1 MNASIIKQLIES
13 ELPDSDV
20 VVEGDDGTHFNA
32 YIVSESFIGKNLL
45 EQHKMV
51 YKALG
56 DKIGKEIHALS
67 FKTFTPHEF
76 KNNKLN

>member
-13 ELPDSDV
+13 GLPDSDV

-45 EQHKMV
+45 EQHFL
-51 YKALG
+51 Y
-56 DKIGKEIHALS
+56 
-67 FKTFTPHEF
+67 
-76 KNNKLN
+76 